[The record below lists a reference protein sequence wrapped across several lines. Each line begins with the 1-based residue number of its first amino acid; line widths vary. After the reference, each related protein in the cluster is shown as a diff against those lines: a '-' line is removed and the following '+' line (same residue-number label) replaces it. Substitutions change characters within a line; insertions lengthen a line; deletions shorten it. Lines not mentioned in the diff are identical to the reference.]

1 MRNSIRRRLI
11 LIFIGLAI
19 GPLLVVGA
27 ILAWRS
33 FASLQQQSLLLQQ
46 EAARRVDIQVTAFFQ
61 ELEREMQFTIQTQN
75 LEKLDQDH
83 TGALSDLLA
92 YQPAFD
98 ELHLLDSQGR
108 ERSGVYRLGFA
119 ATTTAD
125 LSQTEEFTIPKTT
138 GQIYYSSIFY
148 DETTSEP
155 LMTIAIPVI
164 NLRTGSV
171 DGVLVSVAR
180 IKKVWDLIAGI
191 DVSQGQSIFIV
202 DAQGKVV
209 AHRNPSVVLRDTS
222 FNVPKQNGIQPG
234 LNGERV
240 VLAFDSMSLGQQE
253 LTIVAEQTLT
263 EALAPAINIVFITL
277 VLVLV
282 VAGIAGTLGLLNV
295 RRIVQPIQA
304 LVKTAEEISA
314 GNLSIEAQVT
324 SRDEIGSLASA
335 FNAMTVQLRNLIG
348 TLEQRVANRT
358 KALTTSSEVSRRL
371 STILNQ
377 KELVIKVVE
386 QVKNAFGYYHAH
398 IYLYND
404 NEDELIMVGGT
415 GDAGEAML
423 AEGHKI
429 SKGRGLVGRA
439 AENNEPVLV
448 TDTSQDPGWLPNPL
462 LPETKSEVAIPI
474 SVGDQVLGVLDVQHD
489 KTNGLGQED
498 VDALQSIANQVAVA
512 IQNINRYEN
521 TQKMAADLEVV
532 ANVGIATSTITD
544 VGHLL
549 QEVVDLSKRSFDLY
563 HAHIYLLNESG
574 DVLELA
580 SGAGEVGRM
589 MVAEGRQIPLNSEQS
604 LVARAA
610 RTQEGVV
617 VNDVQADPDF
627 LPNPLLPKTRA
638 EMAVPMLVGGKVVG
652 VLDVQSEQVNRFT
665 DTDVNIQTTLAT
677 QIAVA
682 LQNARSLTNAQ
693 KQAERETK
701 LNLIAQKIQS
711 TTTVEEAMQIAA
723 RELGHA
729 LGKRQTLVALEPSA
743 LAGDSKGVAIK

>member
-33 FASLQQQSLLLQQ
+33 FTSLQQQSLLLQQ
-46 EAARRVDIQVTAFFQ
+46 EAAKRVNIQVVAFFQ

-474 SVGDQVLGVLDVQHD
+474 SIGDQVLGVLDVQHD

-580 SGAGEVGRM
+580 SGAGEVGRK

-743 LAGDSKGVAIK
+743 LAGDSKGVATK